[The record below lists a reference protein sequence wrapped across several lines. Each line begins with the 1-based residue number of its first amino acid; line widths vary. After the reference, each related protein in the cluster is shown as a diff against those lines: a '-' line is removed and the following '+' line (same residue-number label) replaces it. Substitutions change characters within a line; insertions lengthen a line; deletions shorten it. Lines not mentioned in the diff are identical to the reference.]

1 MQRPQVFEECSPSEV
16 DRRIR
21 ALNEEIARDVKE
33 ENAIQERI
41 RENIAIVNR
50 LEMQRKVNGTVP
62 A

>member
-1 MQRPQVFEECSPSEV
+1 MRPVISEELSPSEV

-21 ALNEEIARDVKE
+21 TLNEDIARDVKE

-41 RENIAIVNR
+41 REKIIIVRR
-50 LEMQRKVNGTVP
+50 LETQRKVNGTVT

>member
-1 MQRPQVFEECSPSEV
+1 MRPQVTEELSPSEV

-21 ALNEEIARDVKE
+21 ALNDEIARDVKE

-41 RENIAIVNR
+41 RENIAIVQR
-50 LEMQRKVNGTVP
+50 LEVQRKVNGTVT